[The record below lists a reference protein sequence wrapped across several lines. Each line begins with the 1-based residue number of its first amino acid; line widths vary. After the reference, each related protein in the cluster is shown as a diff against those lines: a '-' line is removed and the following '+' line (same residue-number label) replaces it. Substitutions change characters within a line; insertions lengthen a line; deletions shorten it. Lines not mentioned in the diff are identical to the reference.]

1 MIYTLPFELTGIQ
14 GDGFHPFVEI
24 KLGRKKLRML
34 IDTGASRTVFD
45 ESRLSLILA
54 PGSFEPIE
62 QLSAGLGTNS
72 VQGKSTIIESLRL
85 ADLRIRKYQAIILD
99 LSHVNELYHSLG
111 MPLLDG
117 VLGSDLFVKYRAS
130 IDFAA
135 RQLVLKSTN
144 HK

>member
-1 MIYTLPFELTGIQ
+1 MIYSLPFELTGIQ
-14 GDGFHPFVEI
+14 GDGFHPFVEV

-45 ESRLSLILA
+45 ETRLSLLIG
-54 PGSFEPIE
+54 PEKFESID

-72 VQGKSTIIESLRL
+72 VQGKATIIDNLCL
-85 ADLRIRKYQAIILD
+85 AELRIRNYQAIILD
-99 LSHVNELYHSLG
+99 LSHVNELYKSLG

-117 VLGSDLFVKYRAS
+117 VLGSDLFVKYRAR
-130 IDFAA
+130 IDFAE
-135 RQLVLKSTN
+135 RQLVLKSTT